1 MGVNLGAAMSPLL
14 CGYIGETYDWRYG
27 FGLATAGML
36 AGLAVF
42 VLPRLLTGL
51 TILLAAGTAAG
62 GLLYFHPVD
71 LLTTA
76 VNVFVA
82 AALLTAAIVAAMAIY
97 RGGLP
102 AQAGRSA
109 YPERLR
115 RSLAGFLTV
124 EAAVYLGAILLIPL
138 FLLLVSGGA
147 TLRAEGRPLVLI
159 ADSTIQSLEASPSL
173 PVHIAAVCLKEVSK
187 PAGVVLVLA
196 GFLAFGY
203 LILETFRLERL
214 PRHRM
219 YVVLILTFFSVLF
232 FAFFEQAGSSINNF
246 TDRNVRRVLPGAI
259 LRTVTA
265 ADAGK
270 TIRLEPDARATRFS

>member
-1 MGVNLGAAMSPLL
+1 M
-14 CGYIGETYDWRYG
+14 
-27 FGLATAGML
+27 
-36 AGLAVF
+36 
-42 VLPRLLTGL
+42 
-51 TILLAAGTAAG
+51 AAGTAAG

-82 AALLTAAIVAAMAIY
+82 AALLTAAIVAAMAIC
-97 RGGLP
+97 RAVCRP
-102 AQAGRSA
+102 KPEDQPTQSVCAGRWPAFSRSR
-109 YPERLR
+109 ERSIWARL
-115 RSLAGFLTV
+115 
-124 EAAVYLGAILLIPL
+124 LLIPL

-270 TIRLEPDARATRFS
+270 TIRLEPTQEQLGFHSGKQMFTLTALNELRHRHGEGEKAGNRLACGPR